1 MGSHDFPRGPLLPP
15 LTDPVVI
22 PEGDTF
28 VVRARISFAEA
39 AELAR
44 KAIVERA
51 LRPGDLG
58 DPRRD
63 VPRLAWTPFWRV
75 DAGVDAFHLGL
86 SGVRVGGLPLPTG
99 GNRHRDAVLLVCA
112 RRAFPYELALPSFLS
127 GVVSDHEPLEVDLAE
142 LESLGNFT
150 LASVGGELLQADVP
164 REAAERDAL
173 TLLTRA
179 VSPDSALYVDT
190 KRRVRSALFV
200 RMPLYFV
207 RYLYE
212 GEARSRPGEEYYV
225 VLSGRTGKV
234 VSAHHPSALRAAA
247 ARIRRFLTFK

>member
-1 MGSHDFPRGPLLPP
+1 MGSTDFPRGPLLGP

-22 PEGDTF
+22 PDGDTF
-28 VVRARISFAEA
+28 VVRARVSFAEA
-39 AELAR
+39 ADLAR
-44 KAIVERA
+44 KAIVERT
-51 LRPGDLG
+51 LRPADLG
-58 DPRRD
+58 DPARD
-63 VPRLAWTPFWRV
+63 VPRLVWTPFWRI
-75 DAGVDAFHLGL
+75 DAGVDTFHLGL
-86 SGVRVGGLPLPTG
+86 SGVRVGGVPLPTG
-99 GNRHRDAVLLVCA
+99 GNRHRDAVLFVCA

-150 LASVGGELLQADVP
+150 PVGGELLEADVP

-179 VSPDSALYVDT
+179 ISPNSALYVDT
-190 KRRVRSALFV
+190 KRRVKSALFV
-200 RMPLYFV
+200 RVPLYFV
-207 RYLYE
+207 RYAYE

-234 VSAHHPSALRAAA
+234 VSAHHPSAVRATA